1 MRTFRFSYMITGGAV
16 SLASP
21 YTDVVGS
28 VVYTF
33 PAEIAGEIHNAVVHI
48 SDRKIL
54 EQGVIVHQGFDA
66 EVEIFG
72 NDLTE
77 ARESAHYRLQLVLSM
92 LVLQTNA
99 TVGHTEL
106 LWGQETT
113 IGASTT
119 EYLQIERMEGAL
131 YRRHVAFD
139 HEKLQPLIE
148 AILNVNTSRLNRA
161 TRWYRKGLSEEDALE
176 RFSCYWLGLECLN
189 KLLIDLLGEIP
200 DLRNCPE
207 CGAVYEAPTV
217 KGVRS
222 LFVQHSP
229 NGLEDF
235 KACRN
240 LRVDIQHGGGNL
252 AEIIKRCDV
261 CAEMCRVLLRTGIC
275 LLLGSKFQGLALGPE
290 PTYNVFSP
298 WVEFHVV
305 FHTSPTNLPLPPL
318 LSVKNIG
325 TDVSDEEGRTTK
337 PRFQISSSIPTDE
350 VSIKIVAERNRKIS
364 ISAEGPMT
372 L

>member
-1 MRTFRFSYMITGGAV
+1 MITGGAV
-16 SLASP
+16 SLAPP
-21 YTDVVGS
+21 YTDIVGS
-28 VVYTF
+28 IEYTF
-33 PAEIAGEIHNAVVHI
+33 PAEIAGKTYNTIVQI
-48 SDRKIL
+48 RDRKVL
-54 EQGVIVHQGFDA
+54 EQGVIIHQGFDA

-77 ARESAHYRLQLVLSM
+77 ARESAYYRLQLVLSM

-99 TVGHTEL
+99 TVGHIEL

-119 EYLQIERMEGAL
+119 EYLQIERMDSAL

-139 HEKLQPLIE
+139 HDELRPLIE
-148 AILNVNTSRLNRA
+148 AILNENSPRLYRA
-161 TRWYRKGLSEEDALE
+161 ARWYRKGLSEEDALE

-200 DLRNCPE
+200 DLRNCLV

-222 LFVQHSP
+222 LFVKRSP

-240 LRVDIQHGGGNL
+240 LRVDIQHGSGNL
-252 AEIIKRCDV
+252 VEIIKRCEA
-261 CAEMCRVLLRTGIC
+261 CAEICRVLLRTGIW
-275 LLLGSKFQGLALGPE
+275 LLLGSEFLGLASGPE

-298 WVEFHVV
+298 WAEIHVV
-305 FHTSPTNLPLPPL
+305 FHTSHTNLPSPPL

-337 PRFQISSSIPTDE
+337 PHFQISSSIPAE
-350 VSIKIVAERNRKIS
+350 VSIKIVAESNRKIT
-364 ISAEGPMT
+364 ISAESR
-372 L
+372 